1 MCMCAFLGTN
11 AAHILYEVSEM
22 LQKALGPPVPGT
34 IVLSLSGHP
43 LGSSQEIA
51 KAPGS
56 ADVGKYVCGP
66 WSFVSRPSC
75 LLAVDQSSPK
85 TRAVLPGRL

>member
-51 KAPGS
+51 KASGP
-56 ADVGKYVCGP
+56 ANVCGP

-75 LLAVDQSSPK
+75 LQAADQSSLE
-85 TRAVLPGRL
+85 TRA